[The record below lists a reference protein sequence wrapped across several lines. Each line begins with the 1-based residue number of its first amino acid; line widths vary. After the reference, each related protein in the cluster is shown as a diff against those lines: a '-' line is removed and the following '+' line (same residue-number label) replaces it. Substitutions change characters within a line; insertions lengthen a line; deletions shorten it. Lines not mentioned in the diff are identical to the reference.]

1 MLCNMALQASEAYC
15 WMLQHD
21 IGISDHNLLL
31 FKVLTTSYLW
41 NHSKHSSIGNTQL
54 DETSWIAEMTWP
66 MESNWRLPL
75 RSIFARLRARRSQY
89 ARLLGSAIDSKSST
103 WATPTILLQYREGIR
118 QCKSSVNLHEQKS
131 VEIHIAQKWEK
142 KNKKNVVFLSLLAL
156 NFDQRNK
163 RKIMR

>member
-103 WATPTILLQYREGIR
+103 WATPTILLQYN
-118 QCKSSVNLHEQKS
+118 KSKRMWY
-131 VEIHIAQKWEK
+131 IAQICTQIKTHRI
-142 KNKKNVVFLSLLAL
+142 VVLLLLEL
-156 NFDQRNK
+156 NFDQRKK
-163 RKIMR
+163 RQIMR